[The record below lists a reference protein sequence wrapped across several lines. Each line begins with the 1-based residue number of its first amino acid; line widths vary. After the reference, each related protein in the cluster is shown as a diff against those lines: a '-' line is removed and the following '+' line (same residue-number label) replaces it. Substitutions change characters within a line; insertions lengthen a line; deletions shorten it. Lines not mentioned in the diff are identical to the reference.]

1 MTYGKSSSVNG
12 GVHAFV
18 KGLFMKKR
26 LLGLAFGALV
36 ASTSAQAADLPF
48 KAQPAL
54 PPAPILSWTGLYL
67 GVHGG
72 AGWGTVESSVD
83 IGATLAG
90 LAIPGLAATLPVS
103 SHNINGF
110 LAGGTVGYNYQM
122 GNFVLGVEGDISWA
136 DIKGTGPCLVAFNC
150 TTKVN
155 WMADVTGRIGVLATE
170 RLLVYAKGGVVF
182 ADTDYTFGNSF
193 SAGGVTTALTGKLN
207 DTRVGGLFGFGAEYA
222 FMPRWTAKAEY
233 NYMDF
238 GTERYNFPVTASV
251 TGVPPA
257 TFNAVTDI
265 NQVVHTM
272 KVGVN
277 YKFW

>member
-1 MTYGKSSSVNG
+1 MKR
-12 GVHAFV
+12 FV
-18 KGLFMKKR
+18 
-26 LLGLAFGALV
+26 LASIVFGTIV
-36 ASTSAQAADLPF
+36 AATPVLAADLPF
-48 KAQPAL
+48 KAQPAPL
-54 PPAPILSWTGLYL
+54 PAPIYSWTGLYL
-67 GVHGG
+67 GAHGG
-72 AGWGTVESSVD
+72 AGWGTIESSVD

-90 LAIPGLAATLPVS
+90 LGIPGLAATLPVS

-110 LAGGTVGYNYQM
+110 LAGGTLGYNYQM
-122 GNFVLGVEGDISWA
+122 GNFLVGLEGDISWA
-136 DIKGTGPCLVAFNC
+136 DIDGTGPCLVAFAC

-170 RLLVYAKGGVVF
+170 RLLVYAKGGVAF
-182 ADTDYTFGNSF
+182 ANTDYTFGNSF
-193 SAGGVTTALTGKLN
+193 SAGGATIALTGKLN

-222 FMPRWTAKAEY
+222 FMPRWTAKVEY

-238 GTERYNFPVTASV
+238 GTERYNFPLTASV

-265 NQVVHTM
+265 DQVVHTM